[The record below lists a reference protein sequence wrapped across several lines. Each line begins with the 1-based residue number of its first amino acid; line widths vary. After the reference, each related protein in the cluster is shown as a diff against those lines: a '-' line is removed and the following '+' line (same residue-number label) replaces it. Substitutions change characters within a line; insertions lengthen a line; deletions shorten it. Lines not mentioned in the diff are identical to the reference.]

1 MKDKPSQQKLFQK
14 IVSVFA
20 ALVLW
25 LFVTYTEDAL
35 MDINVN
41 SLAVNMVGEQKLL
54 SKGLMLVDKNSVE
67 KASVTIRG
75 RRGDLISVMD
85 SVRASVDLSGIESA
99 GHYDLTPVFDIP
111 SSTVYVSKRNTL
123 SVGVEVE
130 KVFDKTISVSVVQ
143 GNADKNKNYV
153 VETTPALD
161 KIKVRGAKEDIL
173 KIGRATL
180 YVDVSSVADG
190 EEVSVAP
197 VFEDANGEKIDI
209 INEIYC
215 DVSEIGVVNTL
226 YPKKS
231 VDVKIDFPYELN
243 EKYSLELIS
252 QSFDKADV
260 GIISE
265 SGESV
270 NIIKA
275 SFKNSMKI
283 TQGKQKYTLELNEY
297 NGIYIPEK
305 NRNIEV
311 EVNITEKSIN

>member
-1 MKDKPSQQKLFQK
+1 MKNKPNQQKLFQK

-54 SKGLMLVDKNSVE
+54 SKGFMLVNKNSVE

-85 SVRASVDLSGIESA
+85 SVRASVDLSGIESV

-123 SVGVEVE
+123 SIGVEIEKIVDKTVGV
-130 KVFDKTISVSVVQ
+130 FVVQ
-143 GNADKNKNYV
+143 GDADKNKNHI
-153 VETTPALD
+153 VETKPELD
-161 KIKVRGAKEDIL
+161 KIKIRGAKEDIS

-190 EEVSVAP
+190 EKVSISP
-197 VFEDANGEKIDI
+197 VFEDANGEKVDI

-215 DVSEIGVVNTL
+215 DVSEIDVVNIL

-231 VDVKIDFPYELN
+231 VDVGIDFPYELS
-243 EKYSLELIS
+243 EKYSLDLVS
-252 QSFDKADV
+252 QGFDKIEV
-260 GIISE
+260 GIVSE

-270 NIIKA
+270 NLIKA
-275 SFKNSMKI
+275 DFKNSLKI
-283 TQGKQKYTLELNEY
+283 TQGKQKYVLELNEY
-297 NGIYIPEK
+297 DGIYIPEK
-305 NRNIEV
+305 YRNIEV
-311 EVNITEKSIN
+311 EVNITEKIN

>member
-1 MKDKPSQQKLFQK
+1 MKDKPNQQKLFQK

-54 SKGLMLVDKNSVE
+54 SKGLMLVNKDSVE
-67 KASVTIRG
+67 KASVKIRG

-85 SVRASVDLSGIESA
+85 SVRASVDLSGIENA

-123 SVGVEVE
+123 SIGVEIE
-130 KVFDKTISVSVVQ
+130 KVVDKTVGVSVVQ
-143 GNADKNKNYV
+143 ENVDKNKDYIIK
-153 VETTPALD
+153 TIPGLD
-161 KIKVRGAKEDIL
+161 KIKIRGAKEDML
-173 KIGRATL
+173 KIVRATL
-180 YVDVSSVADG
+180 YVDVSSATDG
-190 EEVSVAP
+190 EEVFITP
-197 VFEDANGEKIDI
+197 VFEDANGKKVDI
-209 INEIYC
+209 VNEIYC
-215 DVSEIGVVNTL
+215 DTNEIGVINTL
-226 YPKKS
+226 YPKKN

-243 EKYSLELIS
+243 ERYTLDLVG

-260 GIISE
+260 GIMSE
-265 SGESV
+265 SGEGI
-270 NIIKA
+270 NTIRA
-275 SFKNSMKI
+275 EFKNSLKI

-297 NGIYIPEK
+297 DGIYIPEK
-305 NRNIEV
+305 YRNIEV
-311 EVNITEKSIN
+311 EVNVTEKIN

>member
-1 MKDKPSQQKLFQK
+1 MKNKPNQQKLFQK

-54 SKGLMLVDKNSVE
+54 SKGLMLVNKNSVE
-67 KASVTIRG
+67 KASVKIRG

-123 SVGVEVE
+123 SVGVEIE
-130 KVFDKTISVSVVQ
+130 KIVDKTVGVLVVQ
-143 GNADKNKNYV
+143 ENAEKNKNYV
-153 VETTPALD
+153 VETIPELD
-161 KIKVRGAKEDIL
+161 KIKIRGAKEDIS

-180 YVDVSSVADG
+180 YVDVSSAVDD
-190 EEVSVAP
+190 EEVFITP
-197 VFEDANGEKIDI
+197 VFEDINGKEIDLV
-209 INEIYC
+209 NDIYC
-215 DVSEIGVVNTL
+215 DNSEIGVVNNL

-231 VDVKIDFPYELN
+231 VDVGIDFPYELS
-243 EKYSLELIS
+243 EQYSVELVG
-252 QSFDKADV
+252 QSFDKVDV
-260 GIISE
+260 GIISD
-265 SGESV
+265 SGESI
-270 NIIKA
+270 NNIKA
-275 SFKNSMKI
+275 DFRNSLKI
-283 TQGKQKYTLELNEY
+283 TQGKQKYELELNEY
-297 NGIYIPEK
+297 DGIYIPEK
-305 NRNIEV
+305 YRSIEV
-311 EVNITEKSIN
+311 EVNITEKIN

>member
-1 MKDKPSQQKLFQK
+1 MKNKPNQQKLFQK

-54 SKGLMLVDKNSVE
+54 SKGLMLVNKNSVE
-67 KASVTIRG
+67 KASVKIRG

-85 SVRASVDLSGIESA
+85 SVRASVDVSGIESA

-123 SVGVEVE
+123 SIGVEIE
-130 KVFDKTISVSVVQ
+130 KVVDKTVGVSVVQ
-143 GNADKNKNYV
+143 ENADKNKNHV
-153 VETTPALD
+153 VETIPELD
-161 KIKVRGAKEDIL
+161 KIKIRGAKEDIS

-180 YVDVSSVADG
+180 YVDVSSAVDG
-190 EEVSVAP
+190 EEVLISP
-197 VFEDANGEKIDI
+197 VFEDINGEKINI
-209 INEIYC
+209 VNEVYC
-215 DVSEIGVVNTL
+215 DNSEIGVVNNL
-226 YPKKS
+226 YTKKS
-231 VDVKIDFPYELN
+231 VDVGIDFPYELS
-243 EKYSLELIS
+243 EKYSLELVG
-252 QSFDKADV
+252 QSFDKVDV

-265 SGESV
+265 SGE
-270 NIIKA
+270 NINNIKA
-275 SFKNSMKI
+275 DFRNSLKI

-297 NGIYIPEK
+297 DGIYIPEEY
-305 NRNIEV
+305 RNIEV
-311 EVNITEKSIN
+311 EVNITEKIN